1 MAKRGRRPIPTKIK
15 IARGTLRKD
24 RQREDEPTLPRG
36 MPEMPE
42 RLAVD
47 AVAVGKWQELSQL
60 LYDLGVL
67 TTADGEALATL
78 CEIHSAEQSCL
89 LELRANGPTIHT
101 DLGGVKPNP
110 AGSLYRSLAALK
122 STMMSEFGLTPSSR
136 TKVGSSKQEA
146 PQDDLEAFF
155 KSHG

>member
-1 MAKRGRRPIPTKIK
+1 MPDRISADK
-15 IARGTLRKD
+15 IAL
-24 RQREDEPTLPRG
+24 E
-36 MPEMPE
+36 
-42 RLAVD
+42 
-47 AVAVGKWQELSQL
+47 KWQELSQIL
-60 LYDLGVL
+60 FDLGVL
-67 TTADGEALATL
+67 AVSDGEALATL

-89 LELRANGPTIHT
+89 LELRATGPTIHT

>member
-1 MAKRGRRPIPTKIK
+1 MAKRGRRPIPTKLK

-24 RQREDEPTLPRG
+24 RQRADEPDLPRG
-36 MPEMPE
+36 MPAMPE

-47 AVAVGKWQELSQL
+47 PIAVAQWHELSKAL
-60 LYDLGVL
+60 FDSGVL

-78 CEIHSAEQSCL
+78 CEVHSAEQACL
-89 LELRANGPTIHT
+89 LELRATGPTIHT

-122 STMMSEFGLTPSSR
+122 GNLLSEFGLTPSSR
-136 TKVGSSKQEA
+136 SKVGTSKDDT
-146 PQDDLEAFF
+146 PKDDLEAFF
-155 KSHG
+155 TSHG

>member
-1 MAKRGRRPIPTKIK
+1 MAKRGRRPIPTKLK
-15 IARGTLRKD
+15 LARGTLRKD
-24 RQREDEPTLPRG
+24 RQRSDEPALPRG
-36 MPEMPE
+36 MPEIPD
-42 RLAVD
+42 RLEVD
-47 AVAVGKWQELSQL
+47 QVAKEKWRELSQIL
-60 LYDLGVL
+60 FDLGVL

-78 CEIHSAEQSCL
+78 CEIHSAEQTCL

-155 KSHG
+155 TSHG

>member
-24 RQREDEPTLPRG
+24 RVRPDEPDAPRG
-36 MPEMPE
+36 MPPMPDRISADNIALE
-42 RLAVD
+42 
-47 AVAVGKWQELSQL
+47 KWQELSQIL
-60 LYDLGVL
+60 FDLGVL
-67 TTADGEALATL
+67 AVSDGEALATL

-89 LELRANGPTIHT
+89 LELRATGPTIHT

-155 KSHG
+155 TSHG